1 MKKVVRLDASGEG
14 LEDIIQGNESARVF
28 LITYARLYINSE
40 IIAQFMGTADWSMI
54 LDESHNIKRHSGA
67 YSRAVRRIGSMA
79 RCSRVILTGTPAPQ
93 GAEDLWPQAEFLRNA
108 RMSSADSAE
117 WISGIKV
124 RTTKEELGLLCT
136 QLIPIRQALP
146 PAHQNLYDLITS
158 RLARRIASGTDT
170 EKRRRLDGLR
180 SHIMDIM
187 RAASNPAI
195 LCNIPEFAEAL
206 GPQGVADILVT
217 PSWKVEETLRIVSDL
232 IRDGRKVIIWSYFND
247 NTDILANRLKHCNP
261 RIIRGDTPSS
271 HSVIED
277 EELDERTREGI
288 LHDFKTRD
296 DCNIIIAN
304 PAACGESISLH
315 HWCHD
320 AIYFDRSYN
329 AGQYLQSCDRIHRFG
344 YHPKTG
350 RNTCAKETVTYYIL
364 ESTGTIDERISTRL
378 TDKIDRQEAILNSGD
393 YTQPLTESGSS
404 RRDATGM
411 SDLDREDFVD
421 HIRDVGGF

>member
-1 MKKVVRLDASGEG
+1 
-14 LEDIIQGNESARVF
+14 
-28 LITYARLYINSE
+28 
-40 IIAQFMGTADWSMI
+40 
-54 LDESHNIKRHSGA
+54 
-67 YSRAVRRIGSMA
+67 
-79 RCSRVILTGTPAPQ
+79 VILTGTPAPQ

-108 RMSSADSAE
+108 RISPVAAAE
-117 WISGIKV
+117 WIRGIKV
-124 RTTKEELGLLCT
+124 RTTKEELELLGT
-136 QLIPIRQALP
+136 RVIPIRQALP
-146 PAHQNLYDLITS
+146 PAHQNLYNLITN
-158 RLARRIASGTDT
+158 RLARQIASGSNHDQ
-170 EKRRRLDGLR
+170 RRRLDGLR

-206 GPQGVADILVT
+206 GPQGVADILGT

-247 NTDILANRLKHCNP
+247 NTDILANRLQHCNP

-271 HSVIED
+271 HSTTD

-288 LHDFKTRD
+288 LHDFKNND

-344 YHPKTG
+344 YHPDTG
-350 RNTCAKETVTYYIL
+350 RNTCAEELVTYYIL

-378 TDKIDRQEAILNSGD
+378 IDKIRRQEALLNSGD

-404 RRDATGM
+404 RHDATGM